1 MAVVA
6 TVARVP
12 LRGWLAVF
20 GVVALVSASE
30 SLFVT
35 FGAWLK
41 DDFDVG
47 DAVLAAATFGLGAVE
62 LGASTLS
69 SARTDRWGKERS
81 VIGGALVMT
90 GGGDR
95 ARRSSTTGR
104 FRG

>member
-1 MAVVA
+1 M
-6 TVARVP
+6 P

-69 SARTDRWGKERS
+69 SAAHRPLGQ
-81 VIGGALVMT
+81 GAQRHRRCA
-90 GGGDR
+90 GDDR
-95 ARRSSTTGR
+95 ARRSR
-104 FRG
+104 